1 MNLCFIC
8 DNNFVVTTKA
18 AINSLVQT
26 QTEDL
31 KIYVIGIELSDESA
45 GQFAQFSSPN
55 VVIEVIRQ
63 DNLFSH
69 IKHTHPNISTAV
81 FFKFMIAKLL
91 KEDKVLYLDG
101 DVIVTD
107 NIADF
112 YSTNLENYYAA
123 VVSDLVIEKEKNEPE
138 KLNNGHHFNAGVMLL
153 NLQKIRQ
160 DNLYDK
166 LYDRLLKKKNFKSM
180 DQDIFNAVFGKEV
193 IFSDLKWNY
202 LNVYETKNY
211 EELKYVTEKNIIHY
225 AGYKPWN
232 SAQCPL
238 SDKWLKYVL
247 PEDFG
252 LVLKAYFNQYE
263 NRLDSQKNEILHEYE
278 NLKTAFENQQRV
290 LESAQDKLAE
300 IQMQNAMLTQRLE
313 NLEKRPHFV
322 WRLYEFIRHRE
333 KTTLYV
339 FGMPVFK
346 IKQQKVYLFGIPVWK
361 VKGSK

>member
-123 VVSDLVIEKEKNEPE
+123 VVSDFVIEKEKNEPE
-138 KLNNGHHFNAGVMLL
+138 KPEDITTVTKTISDFITKKPKTKVIIIRNAIIK
-153 NLQKIRQ
+153 NLIE
-160 DNLYDK
+160 D
-166 LYDRLLKKKNFKSM
+166 M
-180 DQDIFNAVFGKEV
+180 P
-193 IFSDLKWNY
+193 
-202 LNVYETKNY
+202 
-211 EELKYVTEKNIIHY
+211 KNILNKYLIT
-225 AGYKPWN
+225 
-232 SAQCPL
+232 PL
-238 SDKWLKYVL
+238 N
-247 PEDFG
+247 P
-252 LVLKAYFNQYE
+252 
-263 NRLDSQKNEILHEYE
+263 I
-278 NLKTAFENQQRV
+278 
-290 LESAQDKLAE
+290 
-300 IQMQNAMLTQRLE
+300 
-313 NLEKRPHFV
+313 
-322 WRLYEFIRHRE
+322 
-333 KTTLYV
+333 
-339 FGMPVFK
+339 
-346 IKQQKVYLFGIPVWK
+346 
-361 VKGSK
+361 